1 MCTSPNHGEQGL
13 NQYKRQDLVNGVG
26 PEIFFEILQM

>member
-1 MCTSPNHGEQGL
+1 MCTSPNHGEQGP

-26 PEIFFEILQM
+26 PELFFEILQM